1 MKILCV
7 DDQKDFLEMLTHKVT
22 KQFNK
27 IPECLHSGNDAID
40 WLKNNT
46 CDLVFCDYN
55 MKNGDGLDVIK
66 YLMTLEQKPYFILM
80 TTEDSAEMLEEASK
94 YPRLRYIRKHSM
106 QKDVLEDILSSV
118 KATHDDLVK
127 KDSFSN
133 VGELFN
139 LMTHEINNPL
149 QIISMQAFH
158 LSNQIG
164 MQTMDGGHSD
174 DDNKTLDAITRN
186 ISVIADIIQNVK
198 KMSCTEKVNYS
209 DFKLKD
215 IYPFV
220 SEFLVGKYINVDLEA
235 LNQDIDV
242 YFNQTQMKQ
251 IIYNLLN
258 NAEDA
263 ISDLNEKWIKLT
275 VENNEHFLTI
285 KMIDSGKG
293 IPEESREKIFSKSFS
308 KKKSKEGT
316 GCGLALIKR
325 FMNIGDGEVSVD
337 HSAPNTTFVLQFRH
351 KTVI

>member
-7 DDQKDFLEMLTHKVT
+7 DDQPDFLEMLTYKVN

-27 IPECLHSGNDAID
+27 MPECVNSGNDAID

-55 MKNGDGLDVIK
+55 MRHGTGLDVIK
-66 YLMTLEQKPYFILM
+66 YLMTLDQKPYFILM

-106 QKDVLEDILSSV
+106 QKDVLEDILKSV
-118 KATHDDLVK
+118 KETHDDLVK

-164 MQTMDGGHSD
+164 MQSMDENHTEEE
-174 DDNKTLDAITRN
+174 NKTLDAITRN

-198 KMSCTEKVNYS
+198 KMSCTEKVNYTE
-209 DFKLKD
+209 FKLNE

-220 SEFLVGKYINVDLEA
+220 SEFLVGKNIEVDLKA
-235 LNQDIDV
+235 LDQDIDV

-263 ISDLNEKWIKLT
+263 ISDLDEKWIRLT
-275 VENNEHFLTI
+275 VENDEKFLTI

-293 IPEESREKIFSKSFS
+293 IPVSERDKIFSKSFS

-325 FMNIGDGEVSVD
+325 FMNIGDGEVYVD
-337 HSAPNTTFVLQFRH
+337 HDEPHTTFVLQFRH
-351 KTVI
+351 K